1 MFSKSS
7 WNGITTIAGVVFQK
21 TKPTVGGMMEIGFAQ
36 QIQVYMLA
44 GMFSLGG
51 LTFIAGVFIL
61 ILGIWGLEQ
70 RSLVA
75 ETNRIAQKGLAEEIS
90 GLVGNASMLMSAIND
105 MVRTRNGIGI
115 ILIIT
120 GMVLM
125 VTAYWFTTLV
135 GV

>member
-1 MFSKSS
+1 
-7 WNGITTIAGVVFQK
+7 
-21 TKPTVGGMMEIGFAQ
+21 MEIGFAQ